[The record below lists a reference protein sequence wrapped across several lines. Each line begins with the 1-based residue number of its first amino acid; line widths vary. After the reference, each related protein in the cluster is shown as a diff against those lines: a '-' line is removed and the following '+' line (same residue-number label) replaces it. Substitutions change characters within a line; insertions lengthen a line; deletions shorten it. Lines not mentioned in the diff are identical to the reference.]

1 MSHHDHQ
8 AASPKS
14 ETPIDLLLA
23 FFPSKSDIAAFV
35 GGVVAGAGIL
45 AVLTLIAFSIGGQKG
60 IWATF

>member
-8 AASPKS
+8 ASPKS
-14 ETPIDLLLA
+14 ENPIDLLLA

-45 AVLTLIAFSIGGQKG
+45 AVLTLIAFGIGGQKG

>member
-1 MSHHDHQ
+1 MSHHEHQ

-14 ETPIDLLLA
+14 ETPLDLLLA

-45 AVLTLIAFSIGGQKG
+45 TVLTLIAFSIGGQKG
-60 IWATF
+60 LWATF